1 MRMIPKI
8 KAVAFTSG
16 TVLGLAIIGAVQSA
30 GATDSAPLPPDTN
43 LETAPDVSVT
53 TNTSVYVRNPTL
65 SLVTSSDKSV
75 VTAGSKITYT
85 YTLKNTGN
93 TDYSN
98 IRITDDKCSPI
109 TGPTGNDADPNLN
122 QGEVWVYKC
131 STTVLKDQTNAATV
145 KATPVISTAAPS
157 ASPTPSVSP
166 SATTSPTPTVIKDG
180 TWAGSAPI
188 NVAGEGIQYQIGLS
202 VTTLGGKITG
212 ITVPTFTAADP
223 TSKSIGKFY
232 VSTTPSMNN
241 AGNGTLIDEAVG
253 GSISNVAT
261 VSGATYTSAG
271 FRSALQSALS
281 LASA

>member
-1 MRMIPKI
+1 MRMNQKV
-8 KAVAFTSG
+8 KLTAFTSG
-16 TVLGLAIIGAVQSA
+16 TILGLAIIGAIQSA
-30 GATDSAPLPPDTN
+30 NATDSVPLPPDTN

-145 KATPVISTAAPS
+145 RATPVISTAAPS

-166 SATTSPTPTVIKDG
+166 SAPTSTGLKDG
-180 TWAGSAPI
+180 TWAGTAPV
-188 NVAGEGIQYQIGLS
+188 NVTDQGLQYQIGLS

-212 ITVPTFTAADP
+212 ITVPTFTATDP

-232 VSTTPSMNN
+232 VSTTPSMNG
-241 AGNGTLIDEAVG
+241 AGNGTLIDEAIG
-253 GSISNVAT
+253 GSTSNVAT

-281 LASA
+281 LASV

>member
-1 MRMIPKI
+1 MRMTPKI

-30 GATDSAPLPPDTN
+30 SATDSAPLPPDTN

-131 STTVLKDQTNAATV
+131 STTVLKDQTNNATV

-166 SATTSPTPTVIKDG
+166 SAPTSTGLKDG
-180 TWAGSAPI
+180 TWAGTAPV
-188 NVAGEGIQYQIGLS
+188 NVTDQGLQYQIGLS

-212 ITVPTFTAADP
+212 ITVPTFTATDP